1 MNINST
7 ALIDKEVV
15 LGDNVEIGAY
25 TVIKGK
31 VEIGSGTIVKDHVT
45 IYGPLTLGSNNV
57 IHPGAV
63 LGNVSQDLKYRGE
76 ASEVIIGNDNN
87 IRECVTI
94 HQGTE
99 ANDGKTILGNN
110 NLIMAYTHI
119 AHDCIL
125 GNHIIIANT
134 TQLAGHIIVQ
144 DYAYFGG
151 IVGVHQFVT
160 IGRHSFIGFLS
171 RVNKDVPP
179 FVTVEGNPSKE
190 RCINVEG
197 LKRRGFSQND
207 ISFLKKAF
215 GVLFITEKTY
225 QEKVEMFKATEL
237 MNNIYV
243 KELLDFVT
251 ARNNGKNGRALEA
264 ARR

>member
-1 MNINST
+1 MNINPT

-15 LGDNVEIGAY
+15 LGENVEIGAY

-31 VEIGSGTIVKDHVT
+31 VKIGNGAIIKDHVT
-45 IYGPLTLGSNNV
+45 IYGPLTLGSNNIV
-57 IHPGAV
+57 HPGAV
-63 LGNVSQDLKYRGE
+63 LGSVSQDLKYRGE
-76 ASEVIIGNDNN
+76 ASEVIIGNDNS

-99 ANDGKTILGNN
+99 SNNGKTILGNN

-119 AHDCIL
+119 AHDCTI
-125 GNHIIIANT
+125 GNNIIIANT
-134 TQLAGHIIVQ
+134 TQLAGHIIVH

-160 IGRHSFIGFLS
+160 IGRHSFLGFLS

-197 LKRRGFSQND
+197 LKRRGFSQED

-215 GVLFITEKTY
+215 EVLFITEKNY
-225 QEKVEMFKATEL
+225 KEKVEMLKSTEL
-237 MNNIYV
+237 INNLYV

-251 ARNNGKNGRALEA
+251 ARNNGKHGRAQEGT
-264 ARR
+264 R